1 MDYKHSLD
9 YMSRQ
14 KVVIEALVQ
23 WHGRLPV
30 EDAIYVASVWSFAT
44 IIFLP
49 KSWGPD
55 LSLNSKGKEMLL
67 LISLHDYALTNCA
80 W

>member
-1 MDYKHSLD
+1 MVLKVKTQMDYKHSLD

-30 EDAIYVASVWSFAT
+30 EDAIYVASV
-44 IIFLP
+44 
-49 KSWGPD
+49 
-55 LSLNSKGKEMLL
+55 
-67 LISLHDYALTNCA
+67 
-80 W
+80 